1 MSAISQK
8 SITGITSIT
17 TPAGVDNQ
25 LTLHT
30 NDTTQRVKV
39 TQSGIEVVGVATFQN
54 TDVDGHTDLDNV
66 SIAGVTTFSNNVKFD
81 GNTAGR
87 DVTFIRSSNTLE
99 LATNAILELGNSG
112 SGDCRLFNNG
122 TDTRIINGDG
132 TLKFESDTYE
142 FKDKDNTISY
152 LNITSDRKVGINRT
166 SPARHLHT
174 YAAGSGFVAKFE
186 GSYSYSAVEFADS
199 GTTNAPYI
207 GSKNDH
213 FTIATGGNNERL
225 RIKSDGK
232 IGIGTDN
239 PQSLLSLHQSG
250 GGFEINANSG
260 SNNSRLLS
268 YDRVASAYREM
279 TFQALSYGF
288 EVGGVERFDID
299 SNGHFKVTNGNAANF
314 NTIQRHSTSLYCGIR
329 IQDADA
335 TQRMQIGVAGG
346 TNNIANGAAQHD
358 VVLKSYAN
366 LLLATNQTERLRIT
380 STGDVG
386 VGDDSPNCRLVV
398 KDTAEHAA
406 FANATPTV
414 GNSMFQLYNQPPNE
428 TANDHATI
436 QFGVNGGSHNRVNTI
451 SAVAESAG
459 NRKMAFV
466 FCTDEAGSRTEK
478 MRITG
483 DGNLGVGVYSP
494 SRKLDVAGD
503 ILGNTFMLRG
513 NTSPSS
519 SIQAQMY
526 RPSDNTLAFATNG
539 NNERMRIDSSG
550 RVVVGGYDGYIG
562 GAALTVLG
570 TGTTPNTYGSFAIGK
585 VGANPTANTTLANI
599 RLNGGSVGTRRGAEI
614 NAKAAN
620 NWTDGSSHPT
630 NLTFAV
636 AKDGSA
642 GVTDRVIIN
651 HYGHFQVTNENALP
665 SGSTVGGTNGFKG
678 LSQHGYQHWGQR
690 QYYSGQRNLTQNGY
704 FDLFQNNINHDDII
718 FWLNIKGYHSNRTF
732 ATAHGTIGGYGLSVS
747 YQSASGVYGA
757 FSGVDVSGTG
767 GARRK
772 LRWTSTSPYSA
783 NWWIWG
789 WFSGT
794 SLTTTHTG
802 YAAAQNF

>member
-1 MSAISQK
+1 MPISLDGSGSISGISTFSFSDEIIHTGDTNTAIKFPS
-8 SITGITSIT
+8 
-17 TPAGVDNQ
+17 
-25 LTLHT
+25 
-30 NDTTQRVKV
+30 NDT
-39 TQSGIEVVGVATFQN
+39 ITFE
-54 TDVDGHTDLDNV
+54 TD
-66 SIAGVTTFSNNVKFD
+66 
-81 GNTAGR
+81 
-87 DVTFIRSSNTLE
+87 
-99 LATNAILELGNSG
+99 G
-112 SGDCRLFNNG
+112 S
-122 TDTRIINGDG
+122 
-132 TLKFESDTYE
+132 
-142 FKDKDNTISY
+142 
-152 LNITSDRKVGINRT
+152 
-166 SPARHLHT
+166 
-174 YAAGSGFVAKFE
+174 
-186 GSYSYSAVEFADS
+186 
-199 GTTNAPYI
+199 
-207 GSKNDH
+207 
-213 FTIATGGNNERL
+213 
-225 RIKSDGK
+225 
-232 IGIGTDN
+232 
-239 PQSLLSLHQSG
+239 
-250 GGFEINANSG
+250 
-260 SNNSRLLS
+260 
-268 YDRVASAYREM
+268 
-279 TFQALSYGF
+279 
-288 EVGGVERFDID
+288 ERFRID
-299 SNGHFKVTNGNAANF
+299 SNGHFKATNGSTSDF
-314 NTIQRHSTSLYCGIR
+314 NTIQRASTSNYAGIR
-329 IQDADA
+329 IQDADD

-346 TNNIANGAAQHD
+346 TNNICSGAAQHD

-386 VGDDSPNCRLVV
+386 VGNDSPNCRLAV

-414 GNSMFQLYNQPPNE
+414 GNSMLQLYNQPPNE

-494 SRKLDVAGD
+494 SRKVDVAGD

-550 RVVVGGYDGYIG
+550 RVVVGGFFGYIG
-562 GAALTVLG
+562 GAALAVRG

-599 RLNGGSVGTRRGAEI
+599 RLNGGSLGTGRGAEI
-614 NAKAAN
+614 NAKTAT
-620 NWTDGSSHPT
+620 NWTDGSSHAT
-630 NLTFAV
+630 SLSFAV

-642 GVTDRVIIN
+642 SVTDRVIIN

-690 QYYSGQRNLTQNGY
+690 QYYSGQRNLTQNQY

-757 FSGVDVSGTG
+757 FSGVDVAGYG

-772 LRWTSTSPYSA
+772 LRWTSTSPNSA

-794 SLTTTHTG
+794 AYTSTLTG
-802 YAAAQNF
+802 WAAGQLH